1 MRKIRVVL
9 PAVFL
14 ILCMV
19 LASCAAPQQ
28 RIEPWG
34 TPEEAARTARDLLLK
49 EWQENPRIRLNDS
62 DVCLDIRC
70 TRVFTI
76 AEHPEA
82 FREDGQP
89 LSAASRFDGVACVVE
104 FTLLTDN
111 IGYGSAP
118 YTFFGGNYDH
128 VILYRDGTSDV
139 PVTSPFRSYAARV
152 YSWDFTGIIASV
164 TDLGTALNGVWHLK

>member
-1 MRKIRVVL
+1 MRRMLAVLLAIGLLLAGLAL
-9 PAVFL
+9 PA
-14 ILCMV
+14 
-19 LASCAAPQQ
+19 AAEEAG

-34 TPEEAARTARDLLLK
+34 TPEEAAAAARDLLLK
-49 EWQENPRIRLNDS
+49 EWQDNPRVRLDHEAC
-62 DVCLDIRC
+62 VDIRC

-89 LSAASRFDGVACVVE
+89 IGRVSMFDGVACVVE
-104 FTLLTDN
+104 FTVLSDLL
-111 IGYGSAP
+111 GSAP
-118 YTFFGGNYDH
+118 YTFYAGCYDH
-128 VILYRDGTSDV
+128 VILYRDGTSEV